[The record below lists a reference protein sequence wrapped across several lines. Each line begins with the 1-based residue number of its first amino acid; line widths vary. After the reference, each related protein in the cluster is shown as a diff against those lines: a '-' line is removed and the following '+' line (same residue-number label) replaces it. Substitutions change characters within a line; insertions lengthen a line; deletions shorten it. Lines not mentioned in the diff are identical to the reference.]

1 MSQVKYR
8 RPKGYVDKHVLEEK
22 KKAEEEAKRQR
33 NKGAAAH
40 IDRIREYKKIN
51 KEKRL
56 TGLGSSVGSMSTTS
70 TSRSP
75 RNSRGD
81 RHGRAGNSGGGSHN
95 GDTNEYDDDFY
106 TSENGHETGQNSRGN
121 TGHGNNNNNHN
132 NNHHHHQHNA
142 GNHSGRDGG
151 EKRIAFQDDNYRRS
165 EDDGEEENENRVPLA
180 STSRIIKLTREVT
193 MNNFEEGGI
202 GIIGNLAPQ
211 VNENIVE
218 ENMYLNAQIE
228 CFLINRDFLIVTA
241 VCYMGEDTLE
251 AEAEI
256 NSEELAAISGG
267 ELKQASN
274 LTLLSEIAQEVVDN
288 VEVKVDANADVR
300 LVLNLLSDAL
310 STDNDPADPNLWN
323 MSAMS
328 SSQITNNEEITS
340 ILLPGKSPFPP
351 LIFSLL
357 IFLCNNNRSSSKSV

>member
-1 MSQVKYR
+1 
-8 RPKGYVDKHVLEEK
+8 
-22 KKAEEEAKRQR
+22 
-33 NKGAAAH
+33 
-40 IDRIREYKKIN
+40 
-51 KEKRL
+51 
-56 TGLGSSVGSMSTTS
+56 
-70 TSRSP
+70 
-75 RNSRGD
+75 
-81 RHGRAGNSGGGSHN
+81 
-95 GDTNEYDDDFY
+95 
-106 TSENGHETGQNSRGN
+106 
-121 TGHGNNNNNHN
+121 
-132 NNHHHHQHNA
+132 
-142 GNHSGRDGG
+142 
-151 EKRIAFQDDNYRRS
+151 
-165 EDDGEEENENRVPLA
+165 
-180 STSRIIKLTREVT
+180 
-193 MNNFEEGGI
+193 
-202 GIIGNLAPQ
+202 
-211 VNENIVE
+211 
-218 ENMYLNAQIE
+218 
-228 CFLINRDFLIVTA
+228 
-241 VCYMGEDTLE
+241 MGEDTLE

-351 LIFSLL
+351 PIFSLL